1 MGNKVYVVGVGMTKF
16 EKPGSREWDYPD
28 MAQEAGSRALADAG
42 IAYDAVEQAC
52 VGYCYG
58 DSTCGERA
66 VYTLGLT
73 GIPIYNVNNNCA
85 TGSTALFMAKQF
97 IEGGLNDCVLAL
109 GFEKMEKG
117 SLGIK
122 YTDRTNPMDR
132 HAKSMIEKRGFAKAP
147 PAPQFFGNAG
157 REHMERYGTKPEH
170 FAKIGWKNHK
180 HSVNNPYSQ
189 FQDEYSLED
198 IQNAP
203 MVFEPLTKLQCCP
216 TSDGAGA
223 AILASEA
230 FVREHGLE
238 SQAVESIG
246 MAMTTDYESSFA
258 EDSSIKLVGYDMTRR
273 AAQKV
278 YEQSGV
284 GPENVDVVELHD
296 CFSCNE
302 LITYEALGLC
312 PEGKAGEF
320 IDSGAQTYGGQVV
333 VNPSGGLISK
343 GHPLGA
349 TGLAQCAELNWQ
361 LRGAAERRQV
371 DGAKIALQ
379 HNLGLGGAAVV
390 AAYRKAD
397 LG

>member
-1 MGNKVYVVGVGMTKF
+1 MGRKAYVVGVGMTKF
-16 EKPGSREWDYPD
+16 EKPGSKDWDYPD
-28 MAQEAGSRALADAG
+28 MAREAGTNALEDAG
-42 IAYDAVEQAC
+42 IAYSEIEQAA

-66 VYTLGLT
+66 VYTLGLS
-73 GIPIYNVNNNCA
+73 GIPVYNVNNNCS

-97 IEGGLNDCVLAL
+97 VEGDLADCVLAL

-122 YTDRTNPMDR
+122 YTDRTNPMDK
-132 HAKSMIEKRGFAKAP
+132 HAGAMIEMRGYEPKAP
-147 PAPQFFGNAG
+147 AAAQFFGNAG

-203 MVFEPLTKLQCCP
+203 MVYDPLTKLQCCP
-216 TSDGAGA
+216 TSDGSGA
-223 AILASEA
+223 AVVCSED
-230 FVREHGLE
+230 FIKKHGLQE
-238 SQAVESIG
+238 KAVEILG
-246 MAMTTDYESSFA
+246 MSMTTDFESTFS
-258 EDSSIKLVGYDMTRR
+258 EKSSIKLIGSDMTRR
-273 AAQKV
+273 AAQNV
-278 YEQSGV
+278 YEQAGV
-284 GPENVDVVELHD
+284 GPEDVDVVELHD

-302 LITYEALGLC
+302 LVTYEALGLC

-320 IDSGAQTYGGQVV
+320 IDSGANTYGGQVV

-349 TGLAQCAELNWQ
+349 TGLAQCAELSWQ
-361 LRGAAERRQV
+361 LRGEADKRQV

-397 LG
+397 L